1 MHVGDNGLDKLL
13 NSQINT
19 LVVILVIQL
28 MDEGIVQ
35 YLWVVFLLDFAM

>member
-19 LVVILVIQL
+19 LVVIWVIQL
-28 MDEGIVQ
+28 MEEGIVQ
-35 YLWVVFLLDFAM
+35 YLRVDFLLDFSM

>member
-28 MDEGIVQ
+28 MEEGIVQ
-35 YLWVVFLLDFAM
+35 YLWVNFFFDFAM

>member
-13 NSQINT
+13 NPQINI

-28 MDEGIVQ
+28 MEEGIVQ
-35 YLWVVFLLDFAM
+35 YLWVDFFLDFAV

>member
-28 MDEGIVQ
+28 MEEGIVQ
-35 YLWVVFLLDFAM
+35 YLWVDFLLDFAM

>member
-28 MDEGIVQ
+28 MEEGIVQ
-35 YLWVVFLLDFAM
+35 YLGVDFLFNFAV

>member
-28 MDEGIVQ
+28 MEEGIVQ
-35 YLWVVFLLDFAM
+35 HLWVDFLLDFAM